1 MSIPFVIYAADIGAL
16 TLADLPGL
24 VDKVMVPWLHVPCLQ
39 CLVHAL
45 SAIRTAPVT
54 CSDMHACINCIRYPG
69 HISWAAQLLSV
80 LDSGTDH
87 GFCALLQDFYDL
99 TPEKFQNKTNGVT
112 PRRWLAYC
120 NPELASLIT
129 ETLGGDKWITEAY
142 MLEGLR
148 KHAQDKNFQQKW
160 KQVKLAKKEKLAM
173 KIKVRNALPAATLLH
188 SVLPFLSMIA
198 ECCFLGNNCT
208 VICCSILQ
216 RI

>member
-1 MSIPFVIYAADIGAL
+1 M
-16 TLADLPGL
+16 
-24 VDKVMVPWLHVPCLQ
+24 VDKY
-39 CLVHAL
+39 A
-45 SAIRTAPVT
+45 
-54 CSDMHACINCIRYPG
+54 DPG
-69 HISWAAQLLSV
+69 C
-80 LDSGTDH
+80 
-87 GFCALLQDFYDL
+87 CALLQDFYDL

-173 KIKVRNALPAATLLH
+173 KIKVPNALPSATLLH

-198 ECCFLGNNCT
+198 ECCFLGSDCT
-208 VICCSILQ
+208 VMCCRSLRHI
-216 RI
+216 

>member
-1 MSIPFVIYAADIGAL
+1 M
-16 TLADLPGL
+16 
-24 VDKVMVPWLHVPCLQ
+24 
-39 CLVHAL
+39 
-45 SAIRTAPVT
+45 
-54 CSDMHACINCIRYPG
+54 
-69 HISWAAQLLSV
+69 